1 MHLSLATKESGY
13 GYLSKHKWSYYSSNT
28 RRVAGMPLHQVTLG
42 VIQQGETSSY
52 IILMRMEIQ
61 KSISSRRSV

>member
-28 RRVAGMPLHQVTLG
+28 RRVAGMPLHQVALG
-42 VIQQGETSSY
+42 V
-52 IILMRMEIQ
+52 MQ
-61 KSISSRRSV
+61 KARVDK